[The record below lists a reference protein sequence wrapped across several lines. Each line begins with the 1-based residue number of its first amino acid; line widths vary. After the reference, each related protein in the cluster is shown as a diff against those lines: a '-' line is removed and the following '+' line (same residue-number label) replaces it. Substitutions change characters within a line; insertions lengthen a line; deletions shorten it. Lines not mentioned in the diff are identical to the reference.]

1 MSKDKTSFD
10 IVAKNGNGVER
21 MVSLVA
27 FNDGASRLLLVW
39 TGLDSDNE
47 YDVFPIFH
55 EGREFSDAQYTSPA
69 GSAECV
75 EL

>member
-1 MSKDKTSFD
+1 
-10 IVAKNGNGVER
+10 
-21 MVSLVA
+21 
-27 FNDGASRLLLVW
+27 VW